1 MLGPRKLP
9 VLGNTHNGKLL
20 MDNNTKLQV
29 EVEKSSI
36 YFQDNGKKYDIGSQI
51 VYFVE

>member
-9 VLGNTHNGKLL
+9 ILGNILNGKLL
-20 MDNNTKLQV
+20 MDDSVTLQI
-29 EVEKSSI
+29 EEEKSSI
-36 YFQDNGKKYDIGSQI
+36 FIQDNGKRYDIGSQL